1 LKKSDCP
8 SVFQVN
14 KAYLK
19 LPYQRRIGG
28 TLLKNAKGRRS
39 RVVVAVLLP
48 AIIFLWIVGWS
59 LYWIGRQKES
69 REPEPPTAA
78 EPEDC
83 VSLKA
88 IPLEEPLRNQ

>member
-1 LKKSDCP
+1 MK
-8 SVFQVN
+8 
-14 KAYLK
+14 
-19 LPYQRRIGG
+19 
-28 TLLKNAKGRRS
+28 AKGKRS

-69 REPEPPTAA
+69 REPEPPTASKK
-78 EPEDC
+78 DDY

-88 IPLEEPLRNQ
+88 IPLEEPLRN